1 MTLALNPVYTVV
13 EQLVE
18 TIRRHTPATAAQAR
32 ARALELLRLGPDP
45 LARATPEGVP
55 IRGLLG
61 ANIRPGQRE
70 RPLASPGSPPNLA
83 GVPDYCAFARAA
95 RSCKPRC
102 WQAVPSL
109 AALDDQH
116 AARCVLVDDHA

>member
-1 MTLALNPVYTVV
+1 MTLALNPVYTVE

-18 TIRRHTPATAAQAR
+18 TIRRLTWPACRTAA
-32 ARALELLRLGPDP
+32 P
-45 LARATPEGVP
+45 
-55 IRGLLG
+55 
-61 ANIRPGQRE
+61 
-70 RPLASPGSPPNLA
+70 SP
-83 GVPDYCAFARAA
+83 RAA